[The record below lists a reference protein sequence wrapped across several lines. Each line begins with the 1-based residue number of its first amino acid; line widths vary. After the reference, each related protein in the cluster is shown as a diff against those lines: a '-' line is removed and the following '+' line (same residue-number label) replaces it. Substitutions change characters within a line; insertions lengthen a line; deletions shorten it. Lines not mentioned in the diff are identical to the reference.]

1 MRPYA
6 RVRKLASEEREELE
20 RMERSRKPAA
30 GRARRAEIV
39 LLSDRGYTAE
49 EIGERLGCHQE
60 TASRWIDRFNRL
72 GLAGLEGGPPEA
84 AMSAGDSCAGGPA
97 GVAERWFERVRVD
110 GEITL
115 LYEPHAHEFVR
126 SNVWHVRG
134 KDRDLLV
141 DAGLGAAS
149 LREAYPDLFERDP
162 SLVLTHAHFD
172 HAGGALPAASRR
184 EMAQMGMPIDG
195 DLIDALPREG
205 YDVRSYR
212 VVPAPATRTL
222 AEGDAVDLGD
232 RRFAVLHLPGH
243 SPGSIGLSMGG
254 GGRVA
259 LLRRRRLRRPAPGR
273 AARLRRR
280 RLRANHA
287 AAAGAA
293 GERRARRARPELRRA
308 APARD
313 RRAVPGLEGEVSSA
327 RGKGYVSLGPPHP
340 PARPRAGAPSNTAVG
355 RVHACDAQTVA
366 DVLAPFA
373 ARGPR

>member
-49 EIGERLGCHQE
+49 EIGKRLGCHQE

-84 AMSAGDSCAGGPA
+84 AGSAGGSCVGGPA

-110 GEITL
+110 GEIML
-115 LYEPHAHEFVR
+115 LYEPHAHELLR

-162 SLVLTHAHFD
+162 LLVLTHAHYD
-172 HAGGALPAASRR
+172 HAGGAHEFTERWIHELEAPRLAEPGFGTLSGAVLPAERRR

-222 AEGDAVDLGD
+222 AEGDAIDLGD

-243 SPGSIGLSMGG
+243 SPDSIGLWEEETGLLFSGDAVYDG
-254 GGRVA
+254 PLLDELPGSDVA
-259 LLRRRRLRRPAPGR
+259 AYVRTMRRLRELPVSVVHAGHDPSFGG
-273 AARLRRR
+273 R
-280 RLRANHA
+280 RLREIA
-287 AAAGAA
+287 
-293 GERRARRARPELRRA
+293 ERYLAWRA
-308 APARD
+308 
-313 RRAVPGLEGEVSSA
+313 
-327 RGKGYVSLGPPHP
+327 K
-340 PARPRAGAPSNTAVG
+340 
-355 RVHACDAQTVA
+355 
-366 DVLAPFA
+366 
-373 ARGPR
+373 